1 MSEERQVVAVTGATS
16 GIGRALAT
24 HLAQEGWVV
33 ELARPEDY
41 GDGELESI
49 LVTNGEPGE
58 IAQAVA
64 FLLGPT
70 SSYATGTALSVD
82 GGVMTGV

>member
-1 MSEERQVVAVTGATS
+1 MVAVTGATS
-16 GIGRALAT
+16 GIGRALA
-24 HLAQEGWVV
+24 GVV
-33 ELARPEDY
+33 EL
-41 GDGELESI
+41 
-49 LVTNGEPGE
+49 
-58 IAQAVA
+58 AQAVA